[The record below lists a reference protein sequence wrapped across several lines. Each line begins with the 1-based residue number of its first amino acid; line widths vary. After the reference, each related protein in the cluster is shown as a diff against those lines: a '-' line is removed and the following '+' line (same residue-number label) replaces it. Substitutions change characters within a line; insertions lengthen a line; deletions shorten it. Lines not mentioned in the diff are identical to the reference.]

1 MRLNVHQYVP
11 KHLYAGHHCCSVVK
25 QACLRF
31 FRAGVARIAY
41 APGSAITDPWK
52 WSRGTGHELPPLR
65 RKDVSTQP
73 RLQSLSRLDRINFTQ
88 HQSSHFPGS
97 MPYFSSTVKDKVGR
111 ASYSVELNVQADVL
125 LRLCANDITSDYFCD
140 VTITHSEITS
150 MLRLNM
156 NEWWYVRDCG
166 QWAKLH

>member
-1 MRLNVHQYVP
+1 
-11 KHLYAGHHCCSVVK
+11 
-25 QACLRF
+25 
-31 FRAGVARIAY
+31 
-41 APGSAITDPWK
+41 
-52 WSRGTGHELPPLR
+52 
-65 RKDVSTQP
+65 
-73 RLQSLSRLDRINFTQ
+73 
-88 HQSSHFPGS
+88 

-156 NEWWYVRDCG
+156 NEW
-166 QWAKLH
+166 